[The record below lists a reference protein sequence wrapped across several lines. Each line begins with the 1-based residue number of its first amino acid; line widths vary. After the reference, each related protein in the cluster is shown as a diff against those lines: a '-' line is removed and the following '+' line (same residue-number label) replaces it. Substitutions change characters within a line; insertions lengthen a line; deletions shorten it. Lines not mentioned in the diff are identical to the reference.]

1 MRLIM
6 YNFMV
11 IMQEVLYLFIVFH
24 QIVIYFDV
32 SNEVRLKIIYIYIY
46 SIERNNVFI
55 TLAPASFGCYDQ
67 CYTKLKK
74 ALYIQCIKILS

>member
-1 MRLIM
+1 M

-46 SIERNNVFI
+46 
-55 TLAPASFGCYDQ
+55 
-67 CYTKLKK
+67 
-74 ALYIQCIKILS
+74 IQSNATMFLLH